1 MSNNPSKNQTRK
13 SVVKTRPNKGVSAE
27 PPAGYRVG
35 YARVSTHDQELNLQ
49 LDALKAAGCST
60 IYEEKASGRSIDRP
74 ELANCLKA
82 LRPGDTLVV
91 WRLDRLGRSISDLV
105 TIVDGLGLRGIQ
117 FESLTE
123 KIETASPAGMM
134 IFVVFAAL
142 ASYERNIIKE
152 RTLAGLAAAKLRG
165 RVGGRQ
171 SKLNAKQKSQ
181 MKTLIESG
189 TPVNEV
195 AKTFGLSRSTVYNY
209 INEFLHPQQGEM

>member
-1 MSNNPSKNQTRK
+1 M
-13 SVVKTRPNKGVSAE
+13 RPNKEASAE
-27 PPAGYRVG
+27 PAACYRVG

-60 IYEEKASGRSIDRP
+60 IYEEKASGRSVDRP

-105 TIVDGLGLRGIQ
+105 AIVDALGQRGIQ
-117 FESLTE
+117 FESLNE

-142 ASYERNIIKE
+142 ASYERDIIKE
-152 RTLAGLAAAKLRG
+152 RTLAGLAAARSRG

-171 SKLNAKQKSQ
+171 PKLSTKQKYQ

-189 TPVNEV
+189 TPVSEV

-209 INEFLHPQQGEM
+209 INNFTSAPA